1 MKKKFL
7 LLPLA
12 AGFAFFSLTSYNSGA
27 GASGFNATGAETG
40 SGTASGCTNGGCHS
54 AGAGINVTIE
64 LDSAGGLA
72 TTHYKAGLTYTVKIT
87 GTNSTSS
94 VYPKFGLQLACIKGS
109 TASATPVNAGN
120 WASGLSSPLRN
131 TPGGGSFDCN
141 LVEQSTPINA
151 TTGTGGT
158 GTTYVQSFQWTAP
171 AAGTGD
177 VSFWGVL
184 NAVNGNGS
192 DNGDAWKKAMVTIQE
207 WPSLPTGVDNVATS
221 SVKAYPVPFTNVL
234 NLELGNAAGTTNIT
248 VTDMNGRVIA
258 NQTIT
263 GNTGSINTGSWAQ
276 GIYAVSVVNEG
287 RREVITV
294 VK

>member
-12 AGFAFFSLTSYNSGA
+12 AGFAFFSLTSYNGGA

-40 SGTASGCTNGGCHS
+40 SGTAPGCTNGGCHS

-64 LDSAGGLA
+64 LDSAGGVA
-72 TTHYKAGLTYTVKIT
+72 TTHYKAGLTYTVKIS
-87 GTNSTSS
+87 GTNTTSS

-109 TASATPVNAGN
+109 VASATPVNAGS
-120 WASGLSSPLRN
+120 WASGLTSPLRN

-141 LVEQSTPINA
+141 LVEHSTPISA

-192 DNGDAWKKAMVTIQE
+192 DNGDAWKKAMITVQE
-207 WPSLPTGVDNVATS
+207 WAVTTGVDNVATS
-221 SVKAYPVPFTNVL
+221 GTKAYPVPFTNIL
-234 NLELGNAAGTTNIT
+234 NLDLGSAANASVT

-258 NQTIT
+258 TQTIN
-263 GNTGSINTGSWAQ
+263 GANASINTTSWAQ
-276 GIYAVSVVNEG
+276 GIYAVSVESEG